1 MTELV
6 RSVETAGDQ
15 SGRNSD
21 DSERHQQAPA
31 GPVPAS
37 PRVSR
42 GAHRLRWQLVASFA
56 GAVAGIVAIGW
67 FIFLS
72 RGQTG
77 SKAEWFFG
85 AMVFCVVMVAMWQT
99 LDIRQRAER
108 DAGEAAER
116 LRTELLAAEERA
128 ARELALTQTMH
139 RLEMEAQQQLYRAE
153 RAHLVNQL
161 QKQSTIE
168 VTRAVNRHTQALATL
183 WHEGARVLHID
194 DRAKREQAMAPVFDQ
209 IGQIVNDF
217 AVELANASL
226 LIEDAGLQL
235 ALRHVNDAV
244 LLAVRVAEDVHEDVL
259 EKRMPQEN
267 PFPAVQR
274 LMHTRAAEARS
285 LAWELLRTGLGS
297 PDVPVE

>member
-1 MTELV
+1 
-6 RSVETAGDQ
+6 
-15 SGRNSD
+15 
-21 DSERHQQAPA
+21 
-31 GPVPAS
+31 
-37 PRVSR
+37 
-42 GAHRLRWQLVASFA
+42 VASFA